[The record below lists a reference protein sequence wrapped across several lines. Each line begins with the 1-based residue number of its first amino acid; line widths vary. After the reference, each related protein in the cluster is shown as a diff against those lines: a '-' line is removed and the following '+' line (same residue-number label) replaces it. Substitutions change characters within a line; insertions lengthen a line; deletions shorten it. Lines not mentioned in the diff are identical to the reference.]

1 MIQVVWV
8 GAVIWS
14 IRVLHIIQVLRSDR
28 QARAIRLV
36 SAARM
41 VGAPGRL
48 GHPDGWGKGA
58 ETEPSRSAECPGKG
72 APGGGG
78 TLCNRRKLTGKI
90 GWVRFFCTAAEFFFA
105 LPRDG
110 RKPFQAP

>member
-41 VGAPGRL
+41 VGERGRKLNLPGVRNV
-48 GHPDGWGKGA
+48 
-58 ETEPSRSAECPGKG
+58 PGKG
-72 APGGGG
+72 CLAGG